1 MDKYPL
7 SNYHFQVHWGGTR
20 NGFTEITGLSIEHTA
35 IDFREGITLDDE
47 ITKMPGIQKY
57 SNVVLKRGIVRGDNE
72 FYEWVNT
79 IDNNEVERRN
89 VVISLL
95 NDEHEPVMVW
105 KLEKAWPVK
114 LVGPI
119 LSSESSEVCMESLEL
134 VYEKITIETP

>member
-7 SNYHFQVHWGGTR
+7 SNYHFQVQWGGTR
-20 NGFTEITGLSIEHTA
+20 KGFTEITGLTVEHTV

-57 SNVVLKRGIVRGDNE
+57 SNVVLKRGIISGDNE

-89 VVISLL
+89 VIISLL
-95 NDEHEPVMVW
+95 NEEHEPVMLW

-114 LVGPI
+114 LEGPT
-119 LSSESSEVCMESLEL
+119 LSSDSSEVCMESIEL
-134 VYEKITIETP
+134 VFEKITIETP

>member
-1 MDKYPL
+1 MNKYPL
-7 SNYHFQVHWGGTR
+7 SNYHFQVLWGGTR
-20 NGFTEITGLSIEHTA
+20 IGFTEVTGLTIEHTA

-47 ITKMPGIQKY
+47 ISKMPGIQKY
-57 SNVVLKRGIVRGDNE
+57 SNVVLKRGIVSGDNE

-95 NDEHEPVMVW
+95 NEDHEPVMVW

-114 LVGPI
+114 LVGPT